1 MIICTELMTIC
12 TECDAINENDHF
24 DVRSLFWIFDY
35 CGTIFWIVCNVWF
48 CCYLINEIFLVDYK
62 L

>member
-1 MIICTELMTIC
+1 MIICTELITNS

-24 DVRSLFWIFDY
+24 DVKYLFWIVDF
-35 CGTIFWIVCNVWF
+35 CGTIFRIVCSLWF
-48 CCYLINEIFLVDYK
+48 CRYLINEIIPVDYQ